1 MKSNMRKVIPLLP
14 RVNYK
19 KSVRGIAK
27 SVVIGIVIVIIV
39 ISAVAVIELTSH
51 RTTPP
56 SVTNTS
62 TTTTTPPP
70 VTGNVTITYFDD
82 LSQSEASVMQNVII
96 PQFEKEYPN
105 IHINYVDEGATDIV
119 KSVEE
124 LELSGNVG
132 PVIIGEDNLV
142 IGELL
147 NGNYLMN
154 LTPYTSEILQN
165 VSLIPSMVSLVKYE
179 QSVYHGEFFIPLR
192 GNIPLV
198 WYNATLFQEMGITPP
213 QNWSQLMQVASEI
226 KAKTGVAPIMFQGH
240 GGASTYTELY
250 QWMVQAGGN
259 PFLFN
264 DSGDVLAFEYLYNLS
279 NYFTPGYVHGYWG
292 SYKGL
297 LSGEYYMIDYQWP
310 YIYSTMA
317 SEGVNMSHIGFYPGP
332 TGPANGD
339 HLVGGDVLA
348 IPKGATDI
356 PALIDFARFL
366 LSTQVQRD
374 FIIYLSWP
382 AVNQQAYNNL
392 PSNISTLY
400 KAEEEAMSNAFF
412 REPVPWIT
420 VWGQIA
426 DKVFDTIIVDHAP
439 YSQIPSILSQANQ
452 EMYNYLVQ
460 NYNTTVAQQY
470 EQGVYGPLY
479 G

>member
-1 MKSNMRKVIPLLP
+1 MRSRYHNRLKI
-14 RVNYK
+14 
-19 KSVRGIAK
+19 GIAK
-27 SVVIGIVIVIIV
+27 SAVIGIIIVIIAIGA
-39 ISAVAVIELTSH
+39 ISAVLLFNHSA
-51 RTTPP
+51 RTPP
-56 SVTNTS
+56 PSNV
-62 TTTTTPPP
+62 TTTPTP
-70 VTGNVTITYFDD
+70 TNQTVTITYFDD
-82 LSQSEASVMQNVII
+82 LSQSEAQVMQSVII
-96 PQFEKEYPN
+96 PQFEKQYPN
-105 IHINYVDEGATDIV
+105 IKINYVDESTTDIV

-124 LELSGNVG
+124 LEMSGSVG

-147 NGNYLMN
+147 NGGYLMN
-154 LTPYTSEILQN
+154 LTPVANQIMANL
-165 VSLIPSMVSLVKYE
+165 SLIPSMDKLVSYE
-179 QSVYHGEFFIPLR
+179 RTVYGGIFFIPLR

-198 WYNATLFQEMGITPP
+198 WYNATLFNQMGLTPP
-213 QNWSQLMQVASEI
+213 QNWSQLLQEASII
-226 KAKTGVAPIMFQGH
+226 KQKTGVAPIMFQGH

-264 DSGDVLAFEYLYNLS
+264 DSGDVLAFQYLYNLS
-279 NYFTPGYVHGYWG
+279 QYFTPGYVHGYWG

-310 YIYSTMA
+310 YIYSVMA

-332 TGPANGD
+332 AGPANSD

-348 IPKGATDI
+348 VPKGATDL
-356 PALIDFARFL
+356 PDLIIFAKFL
-366 LSTQVQRD
+366 LSAEVQRE
-374 FIIYLSWP
+374 FIILLSWP
-382 AVNQQAYNNL
+382 AVNQQAYTNL
-392 PSNISTLY
+392 PSNISALY

-426 DKVFDTIIVDHAP
+426 DNVFDTIIVNHAP
-439 YSQIPSILSQANQ
+439 YSQIPQILSNANQ
-452 EMYNYLVQ
+452 EMYNYLLK
-460 NYNTTVAQQY
+460 NYNSTVAQEY
-470 EQGVYGPLY
+470 EQGDFGPLY